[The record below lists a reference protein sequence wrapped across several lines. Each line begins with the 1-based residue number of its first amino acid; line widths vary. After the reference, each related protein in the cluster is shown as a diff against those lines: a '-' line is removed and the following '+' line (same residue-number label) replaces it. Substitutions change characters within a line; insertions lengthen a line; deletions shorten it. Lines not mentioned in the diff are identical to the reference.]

1 VIVRRRQEWTRKAAK
16 RETDGIAFDE
26 MVAGS
31 YFSLDAPEKRDDGN
45 AG

>member
-1 VIVRRRQEWTRKAAK
+1 VIVRQWQEWTRKAAK

-26 MVAGS
+26 MAAGS
-31 YFSLDAPEKRDDGN
+31 RFGLDAPENREEGS

>member
-16 RETDGIAFDE
+16 RQTDGIAFDE
-26 MVAGS
+26 MAAGS
-31 YFSLDAPEKRDDGN
+31 NFGLDAPENREDGN